1 MIKKKLEFM
10 FTSCPAIICLKNL
23 EKNIKNVRKY
33 PSDRLGAKIINLKI
47 MQQLLIK
54 LVVKLNE

>member
-1 MIKKKLEFM
+1 M
-10 FTSCPAIICLKNL
+10 FTSCPAIICLKIL